1 MINYIL
7 LVITIACAIFN
18 VWLAVIAWARAS
30 TIARS
35 ARGGESMRH
44 KMRQWKVD
52 LLTAF
57 GAGMSIGV
65 LIGMLGYALVR
76 SFFW

>member
-1 MINYIL
+1 
-7 LVITIACAIFN
+7 
-18 VWLAVIAWARAS
+18 
-30 TIARS
+30 
-35 ARGGESMRH
+35 MRH

-57 GAGMSIGV
+57 GTGLSIGV
-65 LIGMLGYALVR
+65 LIGMIGFALVR

>member
-1 MINYIL
+1 M
-7 LVITIACAIFN
+7 
-18 VWLAVIAWARAS
+18 
-30 TIARS
+30 RS
-35 ARGGESMRH
+35 

-65 LIGMLGYALVR
+65 LIGMIGFALVR